1 MTLFKTPSKIQFEA
15 TECGAV
21 SLSIILGY
29 YEKWPSLEEI
39 RTRCKVG
46 RSGANL
52 ANTAKAAEYFGL
64 NVEIYEYTAEE
75 FQKDFSKP
83 TIVFW
88 NKNHFLVVE
97 GFDKNYVYLSDPAR
111 GRRKANYADFR
122 KSFSYYCLILS
133 PGGKFIKDGNPPS
146 ESKQFIDIINP
157 SNIPGILLSV
167 ALGFATTIPTI
178 GLAAISTY
186 FTNSVINDLKSTSNG
201 YIWIMLLFTFILLI
215 STQLMYMIQRRLQV
229 YVNSSIMDRLFNKIF
244 SMPLPFYAQRDLGEL
259 ANRIA
264 ISSKI
269 STSLTGPFSSVSIGI
284 TQIIVYSIALLFF
297 NVWIS
302 ILILIASL
310 LIIVCSYKFLSV
322 IDQLSKRSS
331 ISNGKMNSTLL
342 YITNNSEQVKGN
354 GLEAELFS
362 QWSDYFTDFTNASSQ
377 TSLTSQ
383 TASAGIYLMNN
394 MSNYLTIFAGGM
406 LIIWGKLSMAEF
418 IGMRILAQGIFSPL
432 GAANSFITA
441 IKGLN
446 GELNR
451 LYDIFDNTDDPLV
464 TAINRS
470 ISSTKLELSYEN
482 YVQQL
487 LHKPND
493 SNSTGEVLRDTSVTI
508 ENVFYGYPGA
518 SRPVLKNINLEIPAG
533 SITAICGPSGCGKST
548 LLKLIAGL
556 NPPSMGNIFVGKVD
570 LSEIDKLDY
579 LSSVSY
585 TDTDLFIMNDSVFNN
600 VTLFDPAYTIDE
612 VVEALKKAQIY
623 STIAKLPD
631 GVNHILATDG
641 ADLSGGQKQRIQLAR
656 AFLRKPLLTI
666 MDESTSALDNQTERN
681 VLTELSITSNSLI
694 ATTHRPGLLKF
705 ATQIV
710 LMTSDGAIDCV
721 GTYDELVVDSANLR
735 KLFGIKEVN

>member
-1 MTLFKTPSKIQFEA
+1 MVLFKTPSRIQFQA

-29 YEKWPSLEEI
+29 YGKWPNLENI

-64 NVEIYEYTAEE
+64 NVELYEYTADE
-75 FQKDFSKP
+75 FLKDFSKP

-97 GFDKNYVYLSDPAR
+97 GVDKNYIYLSDPAR
-111 GRRKANYADFR
+111 GRRKIDYAGFR
-122 KSFSYYCLILS
+122 KSFSKYCLILS
-133 PGGKFIKDGNPPS
+133 PGEKFVKDGDPPS
-146 ESKQFIDIINP
+146 EAKQFVDIINP
-157 SNIPGILLSV
+157 SNIPSILLSI
-167 ALGFATTIPTI
+167 ALGFATTIPTV

-186 FTNSVINDLKSTSNG
+186 FTNSVISNLKSSSNG

-229 YVNSSIMDRLFNKIF
+229 YVNNSIMDRLFDKIF

-269 STSLTGPFSSVSIGI
+269 STALTGPFSSVSVGL
-284 TQIIVYSIALLFF
+284 TQIVVYSISLLFF
-297 NVWIS
+297 NVWIT
-302 ILILIASL
+302 IIILIAAL
-310 LIIVCSYKFLSV
+310 LIIVCSYKFLAI

-331 ISNGKMNSTLL
+331 ISNGKMASTLL

-362 QWSDYFTDFTNASSQ
+362 QWSDYFTDFTNSSSQ

-383 TASAGIYLMNN
+383 TASAGIFLMNN

-441 IKGLN
+441 IKSLN

-451 LYDIFDNTDDPLV
+451 LYDIFDNKDDPLV
-464 TAINRS
+464 TSVNRS
-470 ISSTKLELSYEN
+470 ISSTKLEVSYEN
-482 YVQQL
+482 YVQKFIHNQNESSS
-487 LHKPND
+487 ND
-493 SNSTGEVLRDTSVTI
+493 KILRDTSIRI
-508 ENVFYGYPGA
+508 ESVFYGYPGA
-518 SRPVLKNINLEIPAG
+518 SRPSLKNINLEIPSG

-556 NPPSMGNIFVGKVD
+556 NPPSMGNIIVGKIN
-570 LSEIDKLDY
+570 LTEIDKLDY

-600 VTLFDPAYTIDE
+600 VTLYDPSYTVDE
-612 VVEALKKAQIY
+612 VVQSLKQAQIY
-623 STIAKLPD
+623 NTISKLPD
-631 GVNHILATDG
+631 GVNHVLATDG

-666 MDESTSALDNQTERN
+666 MDESTSALDNETERN

-710 LMTSDGAIDCV
+710 LMTPDGGIDCV
-721 GTYDELVVDSANLR
+721 GTYDQLVIESSNFR
-735 KLFGIKEVN
+735 NLFGIKEVN